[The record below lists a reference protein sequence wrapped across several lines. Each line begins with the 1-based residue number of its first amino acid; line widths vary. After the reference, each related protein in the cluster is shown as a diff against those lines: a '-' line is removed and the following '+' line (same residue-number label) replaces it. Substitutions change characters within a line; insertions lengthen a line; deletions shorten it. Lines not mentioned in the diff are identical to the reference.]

1 MSILKEKKQRYI
13 LTLKLESEKYQED
26 ILSKRFEIGRQI
38 YNSVLGKSLNRYKE
52 MIKTKR
58 WRENQENIANI
69 YRVEKD
75 EKLRNKLAKQYFE
88 IKKSMLKE
96 FCISEY
102 SLHADVKLMQK
113 HFKNNIDSFTAQKIA
128 SNVWRAYDKL
138 LFGDGK
144 KVKFKTF
151 NNGLNSLEG
160 KNNKTGI
167 KYKLESNSLEWNGLK
182 VNVQSKLNDYETNAL
197 RDKTCYCRIVRRFIR
212 GRYKYTLQLVLE
224 GIPPQKINKN
234 TGEINSIGVGDVG
247 IDIGTQTIAF
257 VSSYTCKLY
266 ELAPR
271 VQNIENEKR
280 RVQRYLDRSRR
291 NMNPNNFNKDGTVKS
306 GVKLHWI
313 YSNRYTRAKN
323 RLKDLY
329 RKQSD
334 IRKMDHNIIANE
346 IINQGN
352 VIKVETMNFKGL
364 QKRAKN
370 TTINEKTGKF
380 NKKKRFGK
388 SLANKAPSMLL
399 EIIKNKM
406 ESKGGLFIE
415 INTYKVKASQYNH
428 FDEECKK
435 KKLSQRWNFFNYN
448 NKKVKIQRDLYSAFI
463 IKNVE
468 NLDTINNEKC
478 KNEFNR
484 FKINHDKE
492 ISRLSAFKNLSSIGI

>member
-1 MSILKEKKQRYI
+1 M
-13 LTLKLESEKYQED
+13 
-26 ILSKRFEIGRQI
+26 
-38 YNSVLGKSLNRYKE
+38 
-52 MIKTKR
+52 
-58 WRENQENIANI
+58 
-69 YRVEKD
+69 
-75 EKLRNKLAKQYFE
+75 
-88 IKKSMLKE
+88 
-96 FCISEY
+96 
-102 SLHADVKLMQK
+102 
-113 HFKNNIDSFTAQKIA
+113 
-128 SNVWRAYDKL
+128 

-167 KYKLESNSLEWNGLK
+167 KSNLESNSLEWNGLK

-406 ESKGGLFIE
+406 
-415 INTYKVKASQYNH
+415 
-428 FDEECKK
+428 
-435 KKLSQRWNFFNYN
+435 
-448 NKKVKIQRDLYSAFI
+448 
-463 IKNVE
+463 
-468 NLDTINNEKC
+468 
-478 KNEFNR
+478 
-484 FKINHDKE
+484 
-492 ISRLSAFKNLSSIGI
+492 

>member
-1 MSILKEKKQRYI
+1 
-13 LTLKLESEKYQED
+13 
-26 ILSKRFEIGRQI
+26 
-38 YNSVLGKSLNRYKE
+38 
-52 MIKTKR
+52 
-58 WRENQENIANI
+58 
-69 YRVEKD
+69 
-75 EKLRNKLAKQYFE
+75 
-88 IKKSMLKE
+88 
-96 FCISEY
+96 
-102 SLHADVKLMQK
+102 
-113 HFKNNIDSFTAQKIA
+113 
-128 SNVWRAYDKL
+128 
-138 LFGDGK
+138 
-144 KVKFKTF
+144 
-151 NNGLNSLEG
+151 
-160 KNNKTGI
+160 
-167 KYKLESNSLEWNGLK
+167 
-182 VNVQSKLNDYETNAL
+182 
-197 RDKTCYCRIVRRFIR
+197 
-212 GRYKYTLQLVLE
+212 
-224 GIPPQKINKN
+224 
-234 TGEINSIGVGDVG
+234 
-247 IDIGTQTIAF
+247 
-257 VSSYTCKLY
+257 
-266 ELAPR
+266 
-271 VQNIENEKR
+271 
-280 RVQRYLDRSRR
+280 
-291 NMNPNNFNKDGTVKS
+291 MNPNNFNKDGTVKS

-364 QKRAKN
+364 QKRTKN

-448 NKKVKIQRDLYSAFI
+448 NKKVKIQRDLYSAFL